1 MKFIDTHAHLD
12 GFGRR
17 GGLAEIVGRARDA
30 GVEKIVACSTNPDEW
45 LFYESAAREFA
56 GSVFWQIGIHPGDI
70 SENCEIALDS
80 LGAFFASD
88 FPPVAIGEIGLD
100 ALRGPAREVQLAAL
114 RAQLRLACERGLP
127 VVLHCVK
134 AFEPLMRELTV
145 CEPRAVIFHGFI
157 GSRQQAAEALKKGYY
172 LSYGIRSF
180 ASPRSVEALRAT
192 PAERLFLETD
202 DQETPIG
209 EVYARTAELRGESVE
224 ALQRCTL
231 ANYERIFGEAASD
244 ENTI

>member
-1 MKFIDTHAHLD
+1 MLPYVDIHTHHPTGHA
-12 GFGRR
+12 
-17 GGLAEIVGRARDA
+17 
-30 GVEKIVACSTNPDEW
+30 VE
-45 LFYESAAREFA
+45 LRSA
-56 GSVFWQIGIHPGDI
+56 GIHPWDAAQDDI
-70 SENCEIALDS
+70 GALEAR
-80 LGAFFASD
+80 LGQVQAL
-88 FPPVAIGEIGLD
+88 GETGLD
-100 ALRGPAREVQLAAL
+100 RLRGPEMACQLRMLRVQLE
-114 RAQLRLACERGLP
+114 LARKHRLP

-134 AFEPLMRELTV
+134 AFEPLMRELAAV
-145 CEPRAVIFHGFI
+145 PLRAVIFHGFI

-231 ANYERIFGEAASD
+231 ANYERIFGKAASD